1 VYVVRE
7 KLNEKR
13 RKKGRGTRMDKE
25 DGRETKRT
33 TLKWKRGAPQQG
45 LLAQELLDLWWG
57 LERRGLRKI
66 RPLCLLDCH
75 VLACRAT
82 RFLSE
87 IARVVSEE
95 TRMICRC
102 E

>member
-33 TLKWKRGAPQQG
+33 TLK
-45 LLAQELLDLWWG
+45 
-57 LERRGLRKI
+57 
-66 RPLCLLDCH
+66 
-75 VLACRAT
+75 
-82 RFLSE
+82 
-87 IARVVSEE
+87 
-95 TRMICRC
+95 
-102 E
+102 